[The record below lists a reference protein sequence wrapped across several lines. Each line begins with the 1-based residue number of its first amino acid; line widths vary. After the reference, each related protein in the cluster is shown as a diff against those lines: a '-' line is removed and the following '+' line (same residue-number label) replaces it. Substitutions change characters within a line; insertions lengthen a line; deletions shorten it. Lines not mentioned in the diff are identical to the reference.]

1 MRCPTCNKPMPMP
14 QEMRIELENIFLL
27 YLDGTTTI
35 AELRDEIENAL
46 ENVASDKP
54 MPKGRR

>member
-1 MRCPTCNKPMPMP
+1 MPMP
-14 QEMRIELENIFLL
+14 QEMRIELENIFLM

-35 AELRDEIENAL
+35 AELREEIENAI

-54 MPKGRR
+54 KGRR